1 MLGALR
7 ATLGEPQA
15 DGTRR
20 VPCVFHEE
28 YEAMKSIYVGNLPF
42 SAKEDEIRD
51 LFAVHGEVQVVK
63 FVMDRETGRFRGFGF
78 VEMED
83 AGAAKAIEALD
94 GKDFGGRTLRVNE
107 AKERAPRPPRRY

>member
-1 MLGALR
+1 
-7 ATLGEPQA
+7 
-15 DGTRR
+15 
-20 VPCVFHEE
+20 
-28 YEAMKSIYVGNLPF
+28 LPF
-42 SAKEDEIRD
+42 SAKEDEIRG
-51 LFAVHGEVQVVK
+51 LFAGYGEVQNVK

>member
-1 MLGALR
+1 
-7 ATLGEPQA
+7 
-15 DGTRR
+15 
-20 VPCVFHEE
+20 
-28 YEAMKSIYVGNLPF
+28 MKSIYVGNLPF

-51 LFAVHGEVQVVK
+51 LFGTYGEVQMVK

-83 AGAAKAIEALD
+83 AGATKAIEALD

>member
-1 MLGALR
+1 
-7 ATLGEPQA
+7 
-15 DGTRR
+15 
-20 VPCVFHEE
+20 
-28 YEAMKSIYVGNLPF
+28 MKSIYVGNLPF

-94 GKDFGGRTLRVNE
+94 ARTSV
-107 AKERAPRPPRRY
+107 AAPCASTRPRSVLPARPAATR

>member
-1 MLGALR
+1 
-7 ATLGEPQA
+7 
-15 DGTRR
+15 
-20 VPCVFHEE
+20 
-28 YEAMKSIYVGNLPF
+28 MKSIYVGNLPF
-42 SAKEDEIRD
+42 SAKEDEIRSR
-51 LFAVHGEVQVVK
+51 FAEFGEVQNVK